1 MTIVQLHGAA
11 AGYTHEAFK
20 KTSNHYLIVFAHC
33 EILAG
38 DGYTHTQSTITNIN
52 IIIIKVH
59 FDYENIELLFNSFQF
74 QSVMHVS
81 FTMRF

>member
-20 KTSNHYLIVFAHC
+20 KTLNHYLTVFAHC

-59 FDYENIELLFNSFQF
+59 LIMKTSNHYLTVFNFS
-74 QSVMHVS
+74 QSCM
-81 FTMRF
+81 

>member
-59 FDYENIELLFNSFQF
+59 LIMKTSNHYLTVFNFS
-74 QSVMHVS
+74 QSCM
-81 FTMRF
+81 